1 MSADTTVVIA
11 ACRRFP
17 DSSELSYTAEVVQ
30 AVENLFDDE
39 FALEAAKAIFLSR
52 PRIWFTGP
60 GGFSRAKQFA
70 NLLAEETRAN
80 GILEYEERRVIE
92 IGEDGVYELS
102 RKGKRKPP
110 VKWGRGLESMYGIE
124 SLDEIPDHAYHL

>member
-30 AVENLFDDE
+30 AVENLLDTMYGVKT
-39 FALEAAKAIFLSR
+39 AKAIFLTR
-52 PRIWFTGP
+52 PRVWFTGP
-60 GGFSRAKQFA
+60 GGLSRAKQFA

-80 GILEYEERRVIE
+80 GILEYEDRPIIE
-92 IGEDGVYELS
+92 ITEDGVYELS
-102 RKGKRKPP
+102 RKGKRKSPP
-110 VKWGRGLESMYGIE
+110 VYASAPEHGWIESM
-124 SLDEIPDHAYHL
+124 DQVPDRNMHF

>member
-30 AVENLFDDE
+30 AAENLFDPE
-39 FALEAAKAIFLSR
+39 CAVKMATSIFLSR
-52 PRIWFTGP
+52 PRVWFTGN
-60 GGFSRAKQFA
+60 GGLSRAKQFA

-80 GILEYEERRVIE
+80 GVLEYEDRPIIE
-92 IGEDGVYELS
+92 IAEDGVHELS
-102 RKGKRKPP
+102 RKGKRKEP
-110 VKWGRGLESMYGIE
+110 VRWGGGDASEY
-124 SLDEIPDHAYHL
+124 DIPDRAYHL

>member
-17 DSSELSYTAEVVQ
+17 DSSELAYTAAVVQ
-30 AVENLFDDE
+30 DAGSLFDE
-39 FALEAAKAIFLSR
+39 EYGLKKAKANFINTHCV
-52 PRIWFTGP
+52 WFSGA
-60 GGFSRAKQFA
+60 GGLSRAKQFA
-70 NLLAEETRAN
+70 HLLAAEEREK
-80 GILEYEERRVIE
+80 GSLEYEERPIIE
-92 IGEDGVYELS
+92 IAEDGVFELS

-110 VKWGRGLESMYGIE
+110 VKWGRGLESLYGIE